1 MGKHTPH
8 ELQDFS
14 PTSRFHPGEVQ
25 QLVSELKAVPFVFSP
40 GPFAV
45 PSLIAAAIHR
55 ADTERKVIQIWQKE
69 LSNELFAQLFSS
81 DDPYPLLIVPDP
93 GERNFQYPWDADFFA
108 RVFSD
113 TRCEIEDC
121 TTGIKFP
128 STVGDCFCCFGKY
141 PTEQVLRLK
150 VVLLLLQFVDLE
162 LTECLV

>member
-45 PSLIAAAIHR
+45 PPSIAAAIHR
-55 ADTERKVIQIWQKE
+55 ADTEREVIQIRRKE

-93 GERNFQYPWDADFFA
+93 GEKIFQYLWDADFFA
-108 RVFSD
+108 RVFGD

-128 STVGDCFCCFGKY
+128 STVGDFFRCFGEY

-150 VVLLLLQFVDLE
+150 VVPLLLRFVDLE

>member
-1 MGKHTPH
+1 LYGETHTT
-8 ELQDFS
+8 QASRFFS
-14 PTSRFHPGEVQ
+14 DIRFHPGEVQ

-55 ADTERKVIQIWQKE
+55 TDTEREVIQIWRKE

-81 DDPYPLLIVPDP
+81 DDLYPLLIVPDP

-128 STVGDCFCCFGKY
+128 STVGDFF
-141 PTEQVLRLK
+141 
-150 VVLLLLQFVDLE
+150 LLLWQISYRTSIEAQGCPVA
-162 LTECLV
+162 TPVR